1 MIAPSQVMQT
11 TCEMPVTSST
21 EVEYPT
27 RIFKC
32 PHYPCTKE
40 YTSSRALGGH
50 TSKQHQGMS
59 ETYLR
64 KMQVR
69 QQRIGHRMALQM
81 AKELCMRYGK
91 GDISKEQRQ
100 L

>member
-1 MIAPSQVMQT
+1 MQPT
-11 TCEMPVTSST
+11 SEVPVTAET
-21 EVEYPT
+21 EAESPI
-27 RIFKC
+27 RMFKC
-32 PHYPCTKE
+32 PHFPCTKE

-64 KMQVR
+64 KMEVR
-69 QQRIGHRMALQM
+69 QKRIGHRMALQM
-81 AKELCMRYGK
+81 AKELCARYGK

>member
-1 MIAPSQVMQT
+1 MIAPSQVVQT
-11 TCEMPVTSST
+11 ACDVPATSKT
-21 EVEYPT
+21 EAESPI
-27 RIFKC
+27 RMFDC
-32 PHYPCTKE
+32 PHCPKK

-81 AKELCMRYGK
+81 AKELCTRYGK